1 MNDASKKH
9 PPGPPEEEPVR
20 REKFLTRKRI
30 LEVRDNLSAKDRA
43 ERSEEIRKRVLETVR
58 KYTPETLHLFLSFGS
73 EPDTLPL
80 LEPIWQMGIRTVV
93 PVVLRTGIVLV
104 PYAEGTP
111 LRPGP
116 FGIGEPPVSQTVP
129 PDSVD
134 LFLLPGIAF
143 DRSGGRLG
151 YGKGYYDRLL
161 SGLSSP
167 RIALA
172 FHEQI
177 IDRTPLLENDILVD
191 TIITDKEIIHCARS
205 QQN

>member
-1 MNDASKKH
+1 MKDASKKH
-9 PPGPPEEEPVR
+9 PPGLPGEEAVR

-58 KYTPETLHLFLSFGS
+58 KYAPETLHLFLSFGS

-80 LEPIWQMGIRTVV
+80 LIPIWQMGIRTVV

-116 FGIGEPPVSQTVP
+116 FGIGEPPVFQTVP

>member
-1 MNDASKKH
+1 MKDASKKH
-9 PPGPPEEEPVR
+9 PAGLPEEEPVR

-30 LEVRDNLSAKDRA
+30 LEVRDNISAKDRA
-43 ERSEEIRKRVLETVR
+43 ERSAEIRRRVLETVR
-58 KYTPETLHLFLSFGS
+58 KYVPETLHLFLSFGS

-80 LEPIWQMGIRTVV
+80 LEPIWQMGIKTVV

-111 LRPGP
+111 LKPGP
-116 FGIGEPPVSQTVP
+116 FGIGEPPVSKTVS

-161 SGLSSP
+161 TGLSSP

-191 TIITDKEIIHCARS
+191 AIITDKEIIHCARS

>member
-1 MNDASKKH
+1 MKDASKKH
-9 PPGPPEEEPVR
+9 PPGLPAEEAVR
-20 REKFLTRKRI
+20 REKVLTRKRI
-30 LEVRDNLSAKDRA
+30 LEVRDNISPKERN
-43 ERSEEIRKRVLETVR
+43 ERSDEIRKKVLETLR
-58 KYTPETLHLFLSFGS
+58 TYAPETLHLFLSFGS

-80 LEPIWQMGIRTVV
+80 LGPIWQMGIRTVV

-161 SGLSSP
+161 TGLSSP